1 MTMGLCLHISSF
13 RNGKGLTTGNDMD
26 NLKELKKKI
35 SRFKSNIKALNK
47 KVTSENDEGDD
58 KYEPEDD
65 GDQFEGSSIKI
76 SLRKFDY

>member
-35 SRFKSNIKALNK
+35 SRFKSNIKALNRK
-47 KVTSENDEGDD
+47 ITNNNDEGDD
-58 KYEPEDD
+58 NEKPEYS
-65 GDQFEGSSIKI
+65 GENI
-76 SLRKFDY
+76 